1 MFKPPLINTTDS
13 QPPTDSGTPPQSPLP
28 TSPAPQLIQ
37 QAPPSAH
44 FGSAA
49 DRTSAEDS
57 TDSSEAP
64 NGEAFSG
71 ANDSLNLLWEAIDA
85 DAEGEA
91 FSEANDSLS
100 LLGEAVDAD
109 AEGEAFSGANDSL
122 TLLPEAVDA
131 DAEGEAFSGAND
143 SLPLLPEAADADAEG
158 EGSGPHWHDEDLQDL
173 LYRSFYDV
181 NTSSL
186 RKVEVLSNA
195 LNTFSWSLSICQS
208 NGHENGFDPQRSPG
222 LDADQHPPAPDDVP
236 YGGYHL

>member
-1 MFKPPLINTTDS
+1 MPESDGRAGTCRNRALGCRLCQPLSIHMFKPPLINTTDS

-71 ANDSLNLLWEAIDA
+71 ANDSLR
-85 DAEGEA
+85 
-91 FSEANDSLS
+91 

-122 TLLPEAVDA
+122 TLLPEA
-131 DAEGEAFSGAND
+131 
-143 SLPLLPEAADADAEG
+143 ADADAEG

-173 LYRSFYDV
+173 LNMSFYDV

-186 RKVEVLSNA
+186 RKVELLSND

>member
-1 MFKPPLINTTDS
+1 MFKRPLTNTTDS
-13 QPPTDSGTPPQSPLP
+13 HLPTDSGTPPQSPLP

-71 ANDSLNLLWEAIDA
+71 ANDSLSLLWP
-85 DAEGEA
+85 G
-91 FSEANDSLS
+91 
-100 LLGEAVDAD
+100 
-109 AEGEAFSGANDSL
+109 
-122 TLLPEAVDA
+122 
-131 DAEGEAFSGAND
+131 
-143 SLPLLPEAADADAEG
+143 ADADAEG

-173 LYRSFYDV
+173 LNMSFYDV

-186 RKVEVLSNA
+186 RKVEFLSND